1 MVLFLEWLATVSAA
15 FFAGAALYISIVEHP
30 ARMKVGVAVALAEFR
45 PSYQRAAPVQASAAA
60 ICFLSAVLVSFL
72 TSEWAWALGGVL
84 VGAAIPFTLVA
95 IMPVNHQLLDTAA
108 ALPEDRAA
116 SLLARWGRLHWV
128 RSIFGTAGLI
138 VLLWK
143 GFRR

>member
-1 MVLFLEWLATVSAA
+1 MILFLEWLATVSAA

-60 ICFLSAVLVSFL
+60 ICFLSGVLVSFV
-72 TSEWAWALGGVL
+72 TSEWAWALGGAL
-84 VGAAIPFTLVA
+84 VGAAIPFTLFV
-95 IMPVNHQLLDTAA
+95 IMPINRQLLDTVA
-108 ALPEDRAA
+108 ALPDDRAA
-116 SLLARWGRLHWV
+116 WLLARWGLLHWV
-128 RSIFGTAGLI
+128 RSIFGTAGFI